1 MMKHNYNYIEPEAVL
16 VANQQIKVLIPSGI
30 KPGDTFIHTLDDGR
44 VINVMVPD
52 DSYYRPGQ
60 FIEIIIPDEIP
71 VSSTKR
77 TDTDRRNMN
86 NNHDRSTTNETGNNF
101 LVIPKATAGAALLGN
116 IIYFH
121 ICLII

>member
-1 MMKHNYNYIEPEAVL
+1 MKHNYNYIEPEAVL

-52 DSYYRPGQ
+52 DSYYHPGQ

-77 TDTDRRNMN
+77 TDNDRRNRN
-86 NNHDRSTTNETGNNF
+86 KNDDRSTTDESGDNF

-116 IIYFH
+116 TIYSYIFND
-121 ICLII
+121 L

>member
-1 MMKHNYNYIEPEAVL
+1 MKHSSYNYIEPEAVL
-16 VANQQIKVLIPSGI
+16 VENQQIQVLIPSGI

-71 VSSTKR
+71 VRSTKT
-77 TDTDRRNMN
+77 TDIDRRNRN
-86 NNHDRSTTNETGNNF
+86 KNDEPNDNF

-116 IIYFH
+116 IV
-121 ICLII
+121 

>member
-1 MMKHNYNYIEPEAVL
+1 MKHNYNYIEPEAVL

-52 DSYYRPGQ
+52 DSYYHPGQ

-77 TDTDRRNMN
+77 TDNDRRNRN
-86 NNHDRSTTNETGNNF
+86 KNDDRSTTDESGDNF
-101 LVIPKATAGAALLGN
+101 LVIPKATAGAALLGKT
-116 IIYFH
+116 
-121 ICLII
+121 ICSYISNDL